1 VNENEGKI
9 YQTTYMVYH
18 NPVGYLFSVRPVLN
32 FLMTKAKEQGETALL
47 VSMREHAQN
56 DLFWNFT
63 GTPTPLDELWPIK

>member
-1 VNENEGKI
+1 MKEKYI
-9 YQTTYMVYH
+9 KPLTWSIIILLA
-18 NPVGYLFSVRPVLN
+18 VGYLFSVRPVLN